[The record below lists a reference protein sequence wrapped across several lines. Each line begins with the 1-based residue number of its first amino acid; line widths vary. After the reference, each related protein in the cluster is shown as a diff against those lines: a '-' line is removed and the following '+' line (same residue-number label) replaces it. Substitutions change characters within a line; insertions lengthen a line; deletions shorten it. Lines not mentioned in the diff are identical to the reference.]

1 MRNKKDNESSKDLIF
16 VAEIIKPHGLKGHL
30 KFFFYNEDSNSLA
43 DNEFIYLS
51 DDLDLLK
58 LRVENINFIS
68 SIPLIKFFD
77 INTRQKA
84 EKYRKYK
91 IALPKT
97 AFKKDDNTLYL
108 FDFIGCDLY
117 FDKKL
122 IGLVKD
128 VATFSGNDLLLVET
142 DEKREHYIP
151 INKKLIEF
159 FDIEGRKLIMSNI
172 EGLLDIC

>member
-1 MRNKKDNESSKDLIF
+1 LDLIF
-16 VAEIIKPHGLKGHL
+16 IADIIKPHGLKGHL
-30 KFFFYNEDSNSLA
+30 KFFFYNEGSDILS
-43 DNEFIYLS
+43 DNELVYLS
-51 DDLDLLK
+51 NDLDLLELK
-58 LRVENINFIS
+58 IENINLVS
-68 SIPLIKFFD
+68 STPLIKFFD
-77 INTRQKA
+77 INSRQEA

-91 IALPKT
+91 IALPKSV
-97 AFKKDDNTLYL
+97 FKKDDDTLFL
-108 FDFIGCDLY
+108 FDFIGCDVY

-128 VATFSGNDLLLVET
+128 VVTFSGNDLLLVKT
-142 DEKREHYIP
+142 DKGKEHYIP

>member
-1 MRNKKDNESSKDLIF
+1 LRNKKDNESLKDLII

-30 KFFFYNEDSNSLA
+30 KFFFYNEDSNSLV
-43 DNEFIYLS
+43 DDEFIYLS
-51 DDLDLLK
+51 DHLDVLK
-58 LRVENINFIS
+58 LRVENINLIS
-68 SIPLIKFFD
+68 STPLIKFYD
-77 INTRQKA
+77 INTRQEA

-91 IALPKT
+91 ISVPKT
-97 AFKKDDNTLYL
+97 ALKKDDNTLYL
-108 FDFIGCDLY
+108 FDFIGCDVY

-128 VATFSGNDLLLVET
+128 VVTFSGNDLLLVET
-142 DEKREHYIP
+142 NEKKEHYIP

>member
-1 MRNKKDNESSKDLIF
+1 LLYLKLPFKKDN
-16 VAEIIKPHGLKGHL
+16 
-30 KFFFYNEDSNSLA
+30 
-43 DNEFIYLS
+43 
-51 DDLDLLK
+51 
-58 LRVENINFIS
+58 
-68 SIPLIKFFD
+68 
-77 INTRQKA
+77 
-84 EKYRKYK
+84 
-91 IALPKT
+91 
-97 AFKKDDNTLYL
+97 NTLYL
-108 FDFIGCDLY
+108 FDFIGCDVY

-128 VATFSGNDLLLVET
+128 VVTFSGNDLLLVET

>member
-1 MRNKKDNESSKDLIF
+1 MELIF
-16 VAEIIKPHGLKGHL
+16 IAEIIKPHGLKGHL
-30 KFFFYNEDSNSLA
+30 KFFFYNEGSDSLF
-43 DNEFIYLS
+43 DKEFLYLS
-51 DDLDLLK
+51 NDLEVLK
-58 LRVENINFIS
+58 LRVENINLVS

-77 INTRQKA
+77 IKSRQEA

-91 IALPKT
+91 IALPK
-97 AFKKDDNTLYL
+97 AVFKNDDDTLFL
-108 FDFIGCDLY
+108 FDFIGCDVY

-128 VATFSGNDLLLVET
+128 VVTFSGNDLLLVKT
-142 DEKREHYIP
+142 DKGKEHYIP